1 MAERRKLASP
11 PATLKSPVW
20 RQFGFP
26 YETVDGK
33 EAVNRH
39 VAVCRLCDYMTKYT
53 GATTNMNTHLKRHHP
68 DVILPETGS
77 SAKRKTDDASG
88 LTRKSQQLKISDV
101 LSKPLRF
108 NSDRAAATT
117 KSIGKFIAVDMRPYS
132 IVENVGF
139 QAMVNTLEP
148 KYKIPSRPHFSEKL
162 IPQLYEETKLDVLNE
177 LANTSYVA
185 ITTDGW
191 TSRAVES
198 YITITAHYLNK
209 NWMLCSRVLQTRIIH
224 ESPTAVNVG
233 AVLSGAIVEWGLTRL
248 NGQVPVVTD
257 NASNM
262 DGAVKAAGL
271 GPNIKCFAHTVN
283 LATQRGLGVASM
295 KTLLSRVKRI
305 VAFFHRSSVANSLL
319 KTKQDLLKLPHH
331 KLIIDV
337 ATCWNSSYDMM
348 VRYLEQQPAIT
359 ATLMSGDVRKNIK
372 DLDTLR
378 EEDITNLEDAVSI
391 LKDMKDITTVL
402 CDEKQPTVSL
412 IYPMKY
418 KILKSMELVGTES
431 SLIRQLKVAIKQDM
445 MSRYKDPEIE
455 QFLVISSA
463 VDPRFK
469 SLPQLDDIHR
479 QELHDV
485 IIQKV
490 LTQGHV
496 QQHIKT
502 EPVDDDP
509 EPGPSLETQPQLP
522 TLDQLP
528 PTPETTSTSQS
539 SSSKESG
546 QSGTGSTIKNL
557 LGDVFI
563 TGTEPANKTPLDI
576 ANAEVRGYFSEPTP
590 PLDCNPLK
598 WWCENGYRYPMLSN
612 IVQYYLT
619 VPGTSVPSERVLHS
633 WRHSDQSTQLPCS

>member
-1 MAERRKLASP
+1 
-11 PATLKSPVW
+11 
-20 RQFGFP
+20 
-26 YETVDGK
+26 
-33 EAVNRH
+33 
-39 VAVCRLCDYMTKYT
+39 
-53 GATTNMNTHLKRHHP
+53 
-68 DVILPETGS
+68 
-77 SAKRKTDDASG
+77 
-88 LTRKSQQLKISDV
+88 
-101 LSKPLRF
+101 
-108 NSDRAAATT
+108 
-117 KSIGKFIAVDMRPYS
+117 
-132 IVENVGF
+132 
-139 QAMVNTLEP
+139 
-148 KYKIPSRPHFSEKL
+148 
-162 IPQLYEETKLDVLNE
+162 
-177 LANTSYVA
+177 
-185 ITTDGW
+185 
-191 TSRAVES
+191 
-198 YITITAHYLNK
+198 
-209 NWMLCSRVLQTRIIH
+209 
-224 ESPTAVNVG
+224 
-233 AVLSGAIVEWGLTRL
+233 
-248 NGQVPVVTD
+248 
-257 NASNM
+257 
-262 DGAVKAAGL
+262 
-271 GPNIKCFAHTVN
+271 
-283 LATQRGLGVASM
+283 M

-337 ATCWNSSYDMM
+337 ATRWNSSYDMM
-348 VRYLEQQPAIT
+348 VRYLERQPAIT

-418 KILKSMELVGTES
+418 KIFKSMELVGTES
-431 SLIRQLKVAIKQDM
+431 SLIRQLKVAIQQDM

-455 QFLVISSA
+455 QFLLISSA

-469 SLPQLDDIHR
+469 SLPQLDGIHR

-528 PTPETTSTSQS
+528 PTAETTSTSQS

-546 QSGTGSTIKNL
+546 T
-557 LGDVFI
+557 V
-563 TGTEPANKTPLDI
+563 
-576 ANAEVRGYFSEPTP
+576 
-590 PLDCNPLK
+590 
-598 WWCENGYRYPMLSN
+598 LSDSHWN
-612 IVQYYLT
+612 N
-619 VPGTSVPSERVLHS
+619 VPSERVF
-633 WRHSDQSTQLPCS
+633 STAEDIVTSQRSCLAPEDVMGDSISHMLCDVRDR